1 MIYKCLGCFLFLTSG
16 HLGSVFLS
24 PKTVAVVDE
33 AVEAL
38 NSGGPVFGLARVLG
52 MVDTFKSEPS
62 LSAWLVVL
70 PARTSCAACRAR
82 AQNVLRHPG
91 EGFPEGAARYHHL
104 HVGRS
109 IEAAMLE

>member
-38 NSGGPVFGLARVLG
+38 KSGGPVFGLARVLG
-52 MVDTFKSEPS
+52 MVDTF
-62 LSAWLVVL
+62 
-70 PARTSCAACRAR
+70 
-82 AQNVLRHPG
+82 
-91 EGFPEGAARYHHL
+91 
-104 HVGRS
+104 
-109 IEAAMLE
+109 